1 MFNEDTEAS
10 KLLKLPGVD
19 ELMTIYPF
27 LAPKCRHIILPNF
40 NVFMLIFYNGWQG
53 CNDCRHAPAMS
64 ANFKKVG
71 YAAGTLALIR
81 KFDQIST
88 CNSLI

>member
-1 MFNEDTEAS
+1 
-10 KLLKLPGVD
+10 
-19 ELMTIYPF
+19 MTIGGGGG
-27 LAPKCRHIILPNF
+27 
-40 NVFMLIFYNGWQG
+40 MGG
-53 CNDCRHAPAMS
+53 RHAPAMS